1 MPRNS
6 SCVGF
11 EIIFTAAGFETDFR
25 AGVLSRLALMA
36 SSSEFISLLDCIW
49 KRMLANII
57 MILMLT
63 SIAMLLFNSP
73 DNIASPYSEKA
84 SDNFLVPS
92 QLDVTNCDFKL
103 SNSSGNLF
111 IFLIIAA
118 SFFFIHYL
126 FAIV

>member
-1 MPRNS
+1 
-6 SCVGF
+6 
-11 EIIFTAAGFETDFR
+11 
-25 AGVLSRLALMA
+25 
-36 SSSEFISLLDCIW
+36 
-49 KRMLANII
+49 MLANII